1 MYKEEITELLKT
13 KPEAWKA
20 INGDGHGIYYPH
32 FYTEL
37 GFPVEFIEKIT
48 TTEKSDGTYKGTIFG
63 PDGNIVPEMVGV
75 YSLYFHESIADM
87 FDITEHDHMNG
98 RGFRAQAVRDALRK
112 QFGL

>member
-1 MYKEEITELLKT
+1 MKEQLTELLKT

-37 GFPVEFIEKIT
+37 GYPAEFVEKIT
-48 TTEKSDGTYKGTIFG
+48 TVEKSDGTYKGTIFG

-75 YSLYFHESIADM
+75 YSLNFHYAIAGVFGIDR
-87 FDITEHDHMNG
+87 HMDFNG
-98 RGFRAQAVRDALRK
+98 RGFQAQAVRDDMRK
-112 QFGL
+112 QFGLE